1 MTRRQSKPP
10 GRARRFERVLTELV
24 HIAPSDAPVLLWG
37 EPGVGKEHAAR
48 RLHTLSPRRERP
60 FVVLRCA
67 GRSAEALGSELYGPN
82 PGRSALLNPVGLEAA
97 RGGTLLLDGVDE
109 LGLMAQTVL
118 LLALHARRHPSP
130 SPRRLPPPRLITSST
145 EDLRELVRRGRFRRD
160 LYHRLAVVRLHLPPL
175 RQRREDLAR
184 LIAELLAEHAAQGL
198 PSFTLAP
205 DAEEAMRSY
214 LWPGNV
220 RELSAVLTQAAWRP
234 QGGVVHA
241 RELCE
246 LLEAN
251 VQTGFIQVPRGST
264 LEAAVRL
271 IVEETLA
278 ALAGNKKRTAE
289 VLGISRPT
297 LYDLMNRLAIR
308 QHVEP

>member
-1 MTRRQSKPP
+1 MTRQPGKPP
-10 GRARRFERVLTELV
+10 GRARRFGRVLTELGHV
-24 HIAPSDAPVLLWG
+24 APSDAPVLLWG

-48 RLHTLSPRRERP
+48 RLHTLSPCRERP

-67 GRSAEALGSELYGPN
+67 GLSAEALGSELYGPN

-118 LLALHARRHPSP
+118 LLALHALRPPST
-130 SPRRLPPPRLITSST
+130 SPRRLPPPRLVTSST
-145 EDLRELVRRGRFRRD
+145 EDLRERVRRGRFRRD

-175 RQRREDLAR
+175 RERREDLAP
-184 LIAELLAEHAAQGL
+184 LIAELLAEHEAQGL

-205 DAEEAMRSY
+205 DAEELLRSY

-220 RELSAVLTQAAWRP
+220 RELAAVLTQVAWRAHS
-234 QGGVVHA
+234 GVIHA
-241 RELCE
+241 RDLGD
-246 LLEAN
+246 LLEAD

-264 LEAAVRL
+264 LEAAERL
-271 IVEETLA
+271 ILEETLA
-278 ALAGNKKRTAE
+278 ALVGNKKRTAE
-289 VLGISRPT
+289 VLGITRRT
-297 LYDLMNRLAIR
+297 LYLKLAR
-308 QHVEP
+308 YSTSR